1 MECLARVVI
10 SLLGMTPRLYRSNE
24 ERKLLGV
31 CGGIAQRFD
40 IDPTIVRLAFIL
52 FTFGGGSGLLLYLLL
67 AIVIPRAPM
76 LPPGQDVRVLPGGI
90 VDTSARPADSR
101 DRSREPMDYGY

>member
-1 MECLARVVI
+1 MECMARVVI
-10 SLLGMTPRLYRSNE
+10 SLASMTPRLYRSNE

-31 CGGIAQRFD
+31 CGGIAERFD

-52 FTFGGGSGLLLYLLL
+52 FTFGGGSGLLIYCLL

-76 LPPGQDVRVLPGGI
+76 LPPGQDLRVLQSGY
-90 VDTSARPADSR
+90 VDTSARPTDSR
-101 DRSREPMDYGY
+101 DRSGDPYGY

>member
-1 MECLARVVI
+1 MPRVVI
-10 SLLGMTPRLYRSNE
+10 SLVSMTTPRLYRSND

-31 CGGIAQRFD
+31 CGGIAQRLD
-40 IDPTIVRLAFIL
+40 IDPTLVRLAFIL

-67 AIVIPRAPM
+67 AVVIPRAPM
-76 LPPGQDVRVLPGGI
+76 LPPGEELRVLQSGY

-101 DRSREPMDYGY
+101 DRSRDPVDYGY